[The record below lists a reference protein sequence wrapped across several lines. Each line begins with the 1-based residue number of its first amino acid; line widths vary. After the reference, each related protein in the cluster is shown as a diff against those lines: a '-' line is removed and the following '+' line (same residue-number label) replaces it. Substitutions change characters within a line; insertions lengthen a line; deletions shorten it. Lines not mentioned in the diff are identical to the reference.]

1 MSTPAT
7 LPGRSAE
14 QRRRELR
21 RLLTAGET
29 LITPG
34 VTDAAGLRLVEE
46 AGFATA
52 YVTGA
57 GLANAQYGLP
67 DIGLISQREVV
78 DHVARL
84 AAATDLPLIVDADTG
99 YGGALSVMR
108 TVRLLEAAGAAA
120 VQLEDQVL
128 AKRCGHFDEHQ
139 LISAD
144 EMRAKIEAAVAARG
158 DSALV
163 IVARTDARGVLGLD
177 EAIKRAHRYVEAGA
191 DMIFVEAP
199 RSVEEMRTIGTE
211 LAGVPLV
218 ANMVEGG
225 KTPELSAAQLA
236 ELGFSVALFANYLM
250 RSMLQAG
257 REALAHLRTAGE
269 TSSRTPHLLP
279 WADRQSL
286 FGLPEY
292 TALERRYSH
301 G

>member
-1 MSTPAT
+1 MRTHAA
-7 LPGRSAE
+7 LPGLSAE

-78 DHVARL
+78 DHVVRL

-99 YGGALSVMR
+99 YGGPLSVMR

-139 LISAD
+139 LVTAD
-144 EMRAKIEAAVAARG
+144 EMRTKIEAAVAARG
-158 DSALV
+158 DSQLV

-177 EAIKRAHRYVEAGA
+177 EAIRRAHLYVEAGA
-191 DMIFVEAP
+191 DVIFIEAP
-199 RSVEEMRTIGTE
+199 RGVEEMRTIGTE

-218 ANMVEGG
+218 ANIVEGG
-225 KTPELSAAQLA
+225 KTPELSAAELA

-269 TSSRTPHLLP
+269 TSSRTPYLLP

-292 TALERRYSH
+292 TALERKFNDD
-301 G
+301 